1 MIEGLQEQGEPTQ
14 NGKVFYHPVVLTVSG
29 VSQYKDTNISFSE
42 LDIMHTVI
50 VVDPLTGVKREVENY
65 AYWSLPQNFVF
76 TNGRRAQGTNPSDG
90 KLHVGDIAVFSLNL
104 NPKRGSNAKPGS
116 YYYNIGSVSPSNGK
130 TPIERVQSQGQS
142 APQSGGSWA
151 SDTGSSDSEPY
162 VDKWELRDIQIRKSQ
177 AENILALV
185 LTSGDTVNAP
195 KIVEKMGFKDVDE
208 AIDAVANGWNL
219 LRRGLPIEFPVAVSD
234 MEEEEGVP
242 DFADDNLDED
252 VETVSWD

>member
-76 TNGRRAQGTNPSDG
+76 TNGRRAEGTNPSDG
-90 KLHVGDIAVFSLNL
+90 KLHVGDIAEFSLNL

-142 APQSGGSWA
+142 ATQSGG
-151 SDTGSSDSEPY
+151 P

>member
-76 TNGRRAQGTNPSDG
+76 ANGRRAERTNPSDG
-90 KLHVGDIAVFSLNL
+90 KLHVGDIAEFSLNL

-116 YYYNIGSVSPSNGK
+116 YYYNIGRVGPSNGQPPIPTQRQPESSGSTWSGASASASAQVGAPDAKDIRIGKAQAVNLLFATLNADQKK
-130 TPIERVQSQGQS
+130 TG
-142 APQSGGSWA
+142 AA
-151 SDTGSSDSEPY
+151 S
-162 VDKWELRDIQIRKSQ
+162 
-177 AENILALV
+177 
-185 LTSGDTVNAP
+185 
-195 KIVEKMGFKDVDE
+195 KIIAAMGFESVEE
-208 AIDAVANGWNL
+208 AAEVAANAWNQ
-219 LRRGLPIEFPVAVSD
+219 LRNGLPLEIAIAEAPV
-234 MEEEEGVP
+234 EEDEVNDPVEAEVEENP
-242 DFADDNLDED
+242 DEV
-252 VETVSWD
+252 VETLDWN